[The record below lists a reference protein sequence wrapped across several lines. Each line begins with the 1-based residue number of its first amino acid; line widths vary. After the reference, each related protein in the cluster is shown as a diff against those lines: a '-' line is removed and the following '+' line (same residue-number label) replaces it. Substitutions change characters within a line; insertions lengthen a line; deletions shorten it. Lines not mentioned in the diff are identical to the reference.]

1 MFNALASA
9 AENNGRQQMR
19 AAQTNATLM
28 SAFDSTR
35 RTPRG
40 QRGRTHTHTHSY
52 GFLCVC
58 ISDYLRC

>member
-9 AENNGRQQMR
+9 GENNGGQQMR
-19 AAQTNATLM
+19 AAQTNATLR

-40 QRGRTHTHTHSY
+40 QRGRTHTRTHALL
-52 GFLCVC
+52 GF
-58 ISDYLRC
+58 